1 MKLDNIYLSYEQ
13 TEKLENKLEE
23 YNKKHEGEEISYQK
37 LAEKLLDYAIRY
49 VSIDSID

>member
-13 TEKLENKLEE
+13 TEELETKLEE
-23 YNKKHEGEEISYQK
+23 YNQDHKGEEISFQR